1 MKRTGFISSQRQHQG
16 IDQGTKMQRVLIIAE
31 NSLQQERL
39 CVALKFD
46 KSVQLTTAN
55 LRQVNPRNVRT
66 FKQVDLIVLED
77 TSEQGDPRTTEYLL
91 SSLKTT
97 RLPIVL
103 LPSLEAR
110 LNHDR
115 EPLVLNLTEKTV
127 AQPGLAALINKIR
140 AQYAIEAKST
150 AADSHNHNV
159 EPVPPSSGLTPLA
172 SESRLKTLQSPTE
185 PPVNSSLPTEL
196 ARSASSP
203 PDASKLMY
211 GLASM
216 GRISKQLREPL
227 SNMNLAIHMLS
238 KAQSI
243 EERDRYVKLLRQEYQ
258 RELQLVNELENL
270 HHSLETSL

>member
-1 MKRTGFISSQRQHQG
+1 MGLRRQHQG

-97 RLPIVL
+97 GLPIVL
-103 LPSLEAR
+103 LPSIEAR

-127 AQPGLAALINKIR
+127 AQPGLVALINKIR
-140 AQYAIEAKST
+140 AQYASKTPSAK
-150 AADSHNHNV
+150 APVNHKAV
-159 EPVPPSSGLTPLA
+159 ESAPSSSGLTPLA
-172 SESRLKTLQSPTE
+172 NESRLKTLQPPIEHPT
-185 PPVNSSLPTEL
+185 NASLPTEL
-196 ARSASSP
+196 AQSSSSP
-203 PDASKLMY
+203 PDMSKVMY
-211 GLASM
+211 GLATM
-216 GRISKQLREPL
+216 GRIAKQLREPL

-238 KAQSI
+238 KAESI

-258 RELQLVNELENL
+258 RELQLVNELESL
-270 HHSLETSL
+270 HNSLETSL

>member
-1 MKRTGFISSQRQHQG
+1 MSLRRQHQG

>member
-1 MKRTGFISSQRQHQG
+1 
-16 IDQGTKMQRVLIIAE
+16 MQRVLIIAE

-39 CVALKFD
+39 CIALKFD

-97 RLPIVL
+97 GLPIVL
-103 LPSLEAR
+103 LPSIEAK

-140 AQYAIEAKST
+140 AQYAIETQST
-150 AADSHNHNV
+150 TVTSHNHTV
-159 EPVPPSSGLTPLA
+159 EPVPSSSELTPLA
-172 SESRLKTLQSPTE
+172 SESRLKTLQPPIE
-185 PPVNSSLPTEL
+185 QPVNSSLSAEL
-196 ARSASSP
+196 TRSSSSP
-203 PDASKLMY
+203 PDTSKVMY
-211 GLASM
+211 ALATM

-258 RELQLVNELENL
+258 RELQLVNELESL
-270 HHSLETSL
+270 HNSLETSL